1 MRGIHERAAAQP
13 THPGALDWATVDLPN
28 TWPDTYRLRRL
39 MRLARSPLSR
49 PRRVELPPGLPGAGT
64 LPRYLLREFHNLP
77 NGYYSHRVSTGYARL
92 FDVIMLGTLRRARR
106 QMAQRLAHLHSVLD
120 VGCGAGQL
128 AGELERSGVPHVWGL
143 DPCPYLLRLAARKFP
158 RVRFVQGLAE
168 DTQFPDARFDGLGV
182 CFVLH
187 ELPPAAADRSLAEF
201 HRVLRRDGLL
211 AVTEPAPEHYGK
223 SRAVTLLRQSGVA
236 AVYFHLLARRVYEPY
251 VRAWHR
257 RDLSAWLAGAGF
269 TVLADEARV
278 PFRHVLACRV

>member
-1 MRGIHERAAAQP
+1 QPDRAAWRGYILGNAAPLGRGDHHSRGPRGPCRAGAWLARRTHFPDRGNALRLSPPGLEGPPRSLALFAAMRGIHERAAAQP

-92 FDVIMLGTLRRARR
+92 FDVIMVGTLRRARR

-128 AGELERSGVPHVWGL
+128 ASELERSGVPDVWG
-143 DPCPYLLRLAARKFP
+143 
-158 RVRFVQGLAE
+158 
-168 DTQFPDARFDGLGV
+168 
-182 CFVLH
+182 
-187 ELPPAAADRSLAEF
+187 
-201 HRVLRRDGLL
+201 
-211 AVTEPAPEHYGK
+211 
-223 SRAVTLLRQSGVA
+223 
-236 AVYFHLLARRVYEPY
+236 
-251 VRAWHR
+251 
-257 RDLSAWLAGAGF
+257 
-269 TVLADEARV
+269 
-278 PFRHVLACRV
+278 